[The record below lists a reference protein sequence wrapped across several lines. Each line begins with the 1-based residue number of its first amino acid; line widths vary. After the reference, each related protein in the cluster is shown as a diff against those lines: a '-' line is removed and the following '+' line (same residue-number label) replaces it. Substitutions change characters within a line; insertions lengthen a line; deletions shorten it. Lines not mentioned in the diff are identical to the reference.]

1 VIRHMVPLFQ
11 MIAKASREAYPAT
24 RSGDLAAE
32 HMLIS
37 CYGMIITY
45 FTCHGIM
52 GKLLGGDPM
61 SKVNL
66 RARKR
71 HIQRLMDIVGEQIKK
86 T

>member
-1 VIRHMVPLFQ
+1 MVPLFQ

-37 CYGMIITY
+37 CYGM
-45 FTCHGIM
+45 M
-52 GKLLGGDPM
+52 EKLLGGDPM

>member
-1 VIRHMVPLFQ
+1 

-32 HMLIS
+32 HLLIS

-52 GKLLGGDPM
+52 QNLLGGDPM
-61 SKVNL
+61 SKENL
-66 RARKR
+66 KARKK
-71 HIQRLMDIVGEQIKK
+71 HIQRLMDIVSEHINKI
-86 T
+86 